1 MSTPADANDLLHAAR
16 IIATTG
22 RHPALV
28 ARLRTRAGLDL
39 IAESANEA
47 KAEADPA
54 PPAEV
59 DPDFDVL
66 ARAHGGG
73 SAALCDLWQLCMSTG
88 ISARKWP
95 TIAVYQIDAIVGKW
109 LVKSPWPRRRV
120 HNQWL
125 YSVPTLPPV

>member
-28 ARLRTRAGLDL
+28 ARLRARAGLDL
-39 IAESANEA
+39 ISESPTEAEPDHAP
-47 KAEADPA
+47 KAEI
-54 PPAEV
+54 

-73 SAALCDLWQLCMSTG
+73 DAALRDLWLLCRSSG

-95 TIAVYQIDAIVGKW
+95 TMTVVQVESIVGKW